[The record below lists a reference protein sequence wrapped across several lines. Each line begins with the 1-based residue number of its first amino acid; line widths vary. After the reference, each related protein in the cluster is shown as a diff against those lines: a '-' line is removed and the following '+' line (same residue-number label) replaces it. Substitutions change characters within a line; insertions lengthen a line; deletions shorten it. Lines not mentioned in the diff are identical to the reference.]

1 MQCTSCR
8 LHSIRLREYSCV
20 ATLDGHRKTIVT
32 VHLCPVCRLTNLLAA
47 GRHVVSAERRN
58 RRNEF
63 ARLQR
68 A

>member
-1 MQCTSCR
+1 
-8 LHSIRLREYSCV
+8 V

>member
-20 ATLDGHRKTIVT
+20 AVVDGHRKTIVT
-32 VHLCPVCRLTNLLAA
+32 VHLCPVCRLMNLLAS
-47 GRHVVSAERRN
+47 GRHFVPVERRS

-63 ARLQR
+63 ARVLLT
-68 A
+68 